1 MNTAAGRYPVSAA
14 ENIAA
19 LMLTTGRMIRMSRE
33 IQKTVTGAGIG
44 MAVGA
49 MAGAAGSLLWGS
61 RRHNMKRRARHAA
74 NVFGDML
81 DSVSLMFR

>member
-49 MAGAAGSLLWGS
+49 MAGAAGSLLWSG
-61 RRHNMKRRARHAA
+61 RRHSMKRRARHAA

-81 DSVSLMFR
+81 DSVSMMFR